1 MKRYLVIMLAPFLC
15 LPSVRAAELFDL
27 PDDLPTIEA
36 LISLHKLMK
45 SEEDHALE
53 RVAAS
58 FGEQS
63 LVTKGAKKFN
73 DVRTTL
79 DSKLSNAYSYV
90 VLAAAIGSTAASLY
104 KLIDDYADFTSDM
117 VNTVTN
123 KPMVGWYYSEA
134 MFACNREIKYIKK
147 TYATM
152 TASGL
157 GIMKASMDEKLEMVM
172 ELKTHIDV
180 MRGII
185 DNAKL
190 WCSVV
195 AIGGFK
201 HDYIWDILNS
211 EVLDG
216 IAEGLINKWNEA

>member
-1 MKRYLVIMLAPFLC
+1 MKKYFITIICLVFC
-15 LPSVRAAELFDL
+15 LPSVKAAELFDM

-53 RVAAS
+53 RVTAS

-104 KLIDDYADFTSDM
+104 KLIDDYANFTSDI
-117 VNTVTN
+117 VNTVSN

-134 MFACNREIKYIKK
+134 MYACNREIKYIKK

-157 GIMKASMDEKLEMVM
+157 GLMKASMDEKLEMVM

-195 AIGGFK
+195 TTGGFK

-211 EVLDG
+211 KVLDG

>member
-1 MKRYLVIMLAPFLC
+1 MKRYLVILIAPFLC
-15 LPSVRAAELFDL
+15 LPSVKAAELFDL
-27 PDDLPTIEA
+27 PDDVPTIEA

-104 KLIDDYADFTSDM
+104 KLIDEYADFTSDM

-134 MFACNREIKYIKK
+134 MYACSREIKYIKK
-147 TYATM
+147 SYATM

-157 GIMKASMDEKLEMVM
+157 GLMKASMDEKLEMVM

-195 AIGGFK
+195 SVGGFK

-211 EVLDG
+211 EVLDD
-216 IAEGLINKWNEA
+216 IAEGLINKWNEV

>member
-1 MKRYLVIMLAPFLC
+1 MVLC
-15 LPSVRAAELFDL
+15 LSPAKAADIFDL
-27 PDDLPTIEA
+27 PDDVPTIEA

-45 SEEDHALE
+45 AEEDHALE
-53 RVAAS
+53 RVVAS

-63 LVTKGAKKFN
+63 LVTRAAVKFN

-90 VLAAAIGSTAASLY
+90 MLAAAIGSTAASLY
-104 KLIDDYADFTSDM
+104 KLIDSYAGFTSDM
-117 VNTVTN
+117 VGTVTH

-134 MFACNREIKYIKK
+134 MFACDREIKYIKR

-157 GIMKASMDEKLEMVM
+157 GLMKASMDEKLEMVVD
-172 ELKTHIDV
+172 LKTHINV

-185 DNAKL
+185 DSARL
-190 WCSVV
+190 WCSAV

-216 IAEGLINKWNEA
+216 IAEGLIGKWNEA